1 VSIGVNPRLKI
12 FVFFRSPS
20 NPARIIWPKNCFL
33 EHEKSMKITLYPVSL
48 CTLGMNVGKRLQ
60 RLAIISHR
68 MKTHSLG
75 LSAFLLVSAL
85 GGLPICTHAATGD
98 EHWDYRFGIPG
109 ADDGAMVIATH
120 GGDMYVAGAFRSVA
134 GVAASRVARFDGL
147 RWSPLGNGIGSSSV
161 YALAF
166 QGDNVY
172 AGGSFTSAG
181 GVAVNNVARWDGT
194 NWNALGSGVNNNVYA
209 MATVGRYVYAGG
221 MFTSAGG
228 VAATNIARW
237 DGTNWSALGRGVP
250 GLVKTL
256 ATDGTNLFV
265 GGAFTNAGGLTVNSV
280 AVWDGA
286 NWSAFHGDPGTN
298 KGIFTILVDGS
309 GIYLGGN
316 FSKAGGVPAN
326 NIVKWNGSG
335 YEALGSGLTGTNV
348 TIYAMACMKGDLYA
362 CGSFTNAGGVA
373 VQNVARWNGSTWT
386 NLAEG
391 VTASPALPLLLYGLG
406 TGPDGRLYIGGYFD
420 SAGTLGVYDLAAWDG
435 TNWQVVRAEAENGTF
450 SFGSISIVNSVRAM
464 AVNGNDLYASG
475 TFLTAGT
482 VKASRVARWDGTH
495 WWALGSGM
503 KGTNDNLNTTVSAL
517 AISGGYVYAGGNF
530 TNAGGVTVTN
540 IARWNGS
547 SWSALGSSLD
557 NLALAMAAKGSDVY
571 VGGNFIKAG
580 GVTANYIAK
589 WNGSTW
595 SALGSG
601 LNGSVS
607 AISVGSDGIYVG
619 GNFTTAGGAT
629 ANQVARWDV
638 DGAAWHSLGNG
649 TTNGVGGT
657 VSAILPV
664 SPTEVYVGGT
674 FTTAGVVSANRI
686 AKFDGTS
693 WSALGSGMS
702 GVISG
707 VISPSVNALAD
718 DGTYLYAAGA
728 FTNAGGTM
736 VSSIARWDGASWTS
750 LGSGLAR
757 LTLGGTGPIAGAGM
771 ALVRNGNDLYAG
783 GMFVTAGG
791 KVSSGIARWNGQT
804 TFAPPAAMC
813 LGGPSRSSDGSFQF
827 RVTASSGVAYVVEA
841 STDLATWLPMSTNDA
856 SPFKFSDPGATNG
869 TYRFYRARQ
878 TQ

>member
-1 VSIGVNPRLKI
+1 
-12 FVFFRSPS
+12 
-20 NPARIIWPKNCFL
+20 
-33 EHEKSMKITLYPVSL
+33 
-48 CTLGMNVGKRLQ
+48 
-60 RLAIISHR
+60 
-68 MKTHSLG
+68 
-75 LSAFLLVSAL
+75 
-85 GGLPICTHAATGD
+85 
-98 EHWDYRFGIPG
+98 
-109 ADDGAMVIATH
+109 
-120 GGDMYVAGAFRSVA
+120 
-134 GVAASRVARFDGL
+134 
-147 RWSPLGNGIGSSSV
+147 V

-166 QGDNVY
+166 QGNNVY
-172 AGGSFTSAG
+172 AGGLFTSAG
-181 GVAVNNVARWDGT
+181 GVAVNNIARWDGT
-194 NWNALGSGVNNNVYA
+194 NWNALGSGVNNYIYA
-209 MATVGRYVYAGG
+209 MATMGRYVYAAG

-237 DGTNWSALGRGVP
+237 DGTNWSALGRGVTGGS
-250 GLVKTL
+250 GLVKTM
-256 ATDGTNLFV
+256 ATDGTNLYV
-265 GGAFTNAGGLTVNSV
+265 GGSFTNASGTAVNNI
-280 AVWDGA
+280 AVWDGT

-298 KGIFTILVDGS
+298 KAIFAILVDGS
-309 GIYLGGN
+309 DIYLGGN

-348 TIYAMACMKGDLYA
+348 AIYAMARMKGDLYV
-362 CGSFTNAGGVA
+362 CGSFTNVGGVA
-373 VQNVARWNGSTWT
+373 VQNVARWNGSAWT

-406 TGPDGRLYIGGYFD
+406 TGPDGRLYIGGMFD
-420 SAGTLGVYDLAAWDG
+420 SAGTLGVCDLAAWDG
-435 TNWQVVRAEAENGTF
+435 TNWQVVRPGAENGTF
-450 SFGSISIVNSVRAM
+450 IFGSLSVVNSVRAM

-475 TFLTAGT
+475 IFTAAGT
-482 VKASRVARWDGTH
+482 SKANRVAHWDGTN

-517 AISGGYVYAGGNF
+517 AISGGYVYAAGNF

-540 IARWNGS
+540 IARWDGS
-547 SWSALGSSLD
+547 SWSALGSGLD
-557 NLALAMAAKGSDVY
+557 NQALAMAVKGSDVY

-589 WNGSTW
+589 WSGNTW
-595 SALGSG
+595 SALGLG

-607 AISVGSDGIYVG
+607 AISVGSDGSIYVG

-629 ANQVARWDV
+629 ANQVARWDA

-664 SPTEVYVGGT
+664 SPTEVYVGGA
-674 FTTAGVVSANRI
+674 FTTAGVVAANRI
-686 AKFDGTS
+686 ARFDGTS

-707 VISPSVNALAD
+707 VTSPSVNALAD

-757 LTLGGTGPIAGAGM
+757 LALAGTIQLERVNTVWRAWGDEPNTSLRASTG
-771 ALVRNGNDLYAG
+771 
-783 GMFVTAGG
+783 
-791 KVSSGIARWNGQT
+791 
-804 TFAPPAAMC
+804 
-813 LGGPSRSSDGSFQF
+813 GGP
-827 RVTASSGVAYVVEA
+827 
-841 STDLATWLPMSTNDA
+841 N
-856 SPFKFSDPGATNG
+856 GAPAN
-869 TYRFYRARQ
+869 
-878 TQ
+878 